1 MSLHSI
7 RVSLLAMA
15 TAIILAACGGSGTSN
30 KPAPPVG
37 GLTSLA
43 GDSQV
48 TLSWV
53 QTPGVEYWIFAA
65 PNNANINLSNWL
77 ATSGS
82 IYRMKVTSPFVV
94 TGLSNGTPYSFFL
107 TGRINGGAGGDAT
120 PTVTVTPRL
129 AGIEWKPGVALGTG
143 TTTGL
148 TYGTYLDAATNSYLY
163 KYVAV
168 GQAGRMASAAEIG
181 TWSTITP
188 FVSSNLNAAEF
199 GFSKYMAVGDGGNV
213 IYSSD
218 TKTWTAATSITSN
231 ALNALLF
238 NGSLVVAVGN
248 NGTLIKSSD
257 GIIWTLPTAAPS
269 TTAHLNALA
278 FSAAGKWVAVGAAG
292 TIMTSDDGLTWT
304 ARTSGTTADLKAVGS
319 ISTYLN
325 GTTTYTY
332 LAVGANGTIL
342 TSPDAITWT
351 ARSANTTATLNA
363 LSAQYQFMVVGSN
376 GTIISSNDGITWTAQ
391 VSGTTANLKTLFRAE
406 NQYIAVTD
414 TGNVLYS
421 R

>member
-7 RVSLLAMA
+7 RVSFLALA
-15 TAIILAACGGSGTSN
+15 TAIILAACGGSGNSN

-37 GLTSLA
+37 GLTAVA

-120 PTVTVTPRL
+120 PTVTVSPRL
-129 AGIEWKPGVALGTG
+129 AGIEWKPGVSIGTG
-143 TTTGL
+143 ATTAL
-148 TYGTYLDAATNSYLY
+148 TYGTYIDATTNSYLY
-163 KYVAV
+163 KYLAV
-168 GQAGRMASAAEIG
+168 GQAGRMSSATEIG
-181 TWSTITP
+181 TWSIITP
-188 FVSSNLNAAEF
+188 LLSSNLNAVEF
-199 GFSKYMAVGDGGNV
+199 GFSKFMAAGDGGNI

-218 TKTWTAATSITSN
+218 LKTWTTAPSITAN
-231 ALNALLF
+231 TLNALSF
-238 NGSLVVAVGN
+238 NGSMVVSVGN
-248 NGTLIKSSD
+248 NGTIIKSGD
-257 GIIWTLPTAAPS
+257 GITWTLPTTVPS
-269 TTAHLNALA
+269 TTANLNAVA
-278 FSAAGKWVAVGAAG
+278 FSGAGKWVAVGNAG
-292 TIMTSDDGLTWT
+292 TIFTSDDGLTWT
-304 ARTSGTTADLKAVGS
+304 ARTSGTTADLKAIGS
-319 ISTYLN
+319 ISTYAN

-342 TSPDAITWT
+342 TSPDSITWT
-351 ARSANTTATLNA
+351 ARSANTTVTLNA
-363 LSAQYQFMVVGSN
+363 LSAQYQFMVVGNN

-414 TGNVLYS
+414 AGSVLYS